1 MKPDVERVLA
11 DHGAKVTRQRLALAE
26 ILFSR
31 PQHLSAEGLL
41 DAALAARVHV
51 SKATV
56 YNTLNL
62 FAECG
67 LVREVNVDSSRVYYD
82 STTRPH
88 HHFFNVDTGQLE
100 DLPDDAV
107 SFLRM
112 PDLPE
117 GTEAAGLELVVKI
130 RNRRD

>member
-1 MKPDVERVLA
+1 
-11 DHGAKVTRQRLALAE
+11 
-26 ILFSR
+26 
-31 PQHLSAEGLL
+31 
-41 DAALAARVHV
+41 
-51 SKATV
+51 
-56 YNTLNL
+56 
-62 FAECG
+62 
-67 LVREVNVDSSRVYYD
+67 
-82 STTRPH
+82 
-88 HHFFNVDTGQLE
+88 VDTGQLE